1 LNLELKV
8 NPEYKA
14 LIPELLDDE
23 YENLK
28 ESISKN
34 GYWEEYP
41 IIVNDNNE
49 ILDGHSR
56 WKACQELGIQPTIK
70 VKHFESK
77 EEEMRFVIETNLNRR
92 HLNAFQKA
100 ELALKLI
107 ELEKTKRGRK
117 PKEEISTE
125 SVKISTSSELLKV
138 DTWQIVSDKLGV
150 SRDTIEKA
158 KAVIEKGDEKLIEKC
173 RRGEI
178 SVNEAYRRTKTPNV
192 LQEEIRFRKE
202 VSKLPEEEVK
212 RICANVQMILQT
224 LHKYNALPKVQ
235 GYLVN
240 FLTRLITDENEK
252 IPRTISFNEKL
263 IPKILEGK
271 KTTTIREEKLCEI
284 GELVILKSK
293 EFYGI
298 GKIVNIYNKKLG
310 ELSDEE
316 AQKDGF
322 NNLEELK
329 EFWIIELGKKWDDNR
344 LVWIIEFQL
353 L

>member
-1 LNLELKV
+1 VIDLELKV

-23 YENLK
+23 YEKLK

-56 WKACQELGIQPTIK
+56 WKACQELGVQPTIK

-125 SVKISTSSELLKV
+125 SAKISTSSELPKV
-138 DTWQIVSDKLGV
+138 DTWQTVSDKLGV
-150 SRDTIEKA
+150 SIDTIRKA
-158 KAVIEKGDEKLIEKC
+158 KAVIEKGDERLIDKC
-173 RRGEI
+173 RKGEI
-178 SVNEAYRRTKTPNV
+178 SVNEAFNRVR
-192 LQEEIRFRKE
+192 
-202 VSKLPEEEVK
+202 EVK
-212 RICANVQMILQT
+212 VNLVRAKDIMSQT
-224 LHKYNALPKVQ
+224 LIEYFR
-235 GYLVN
+235 G
-240 FLTRLITDENEK
+240 TDEDALNRLNETFK
-252 IPRTISFNEKL
+252 AINQF
-263 IPKILEGK
+263 
-271 KTTTIREEKLCEI
+271 
-284 GELVILKSK
+284 
-293 EFYGI
+293 
-298 GKIVNIYNKKLG
+298 YNKL
-310 ELSDEE
+310 LSEGLFDR
-316 AQKDGF
+316 
-322 NNLEELK
+322 EELK
-329 EFWIIELGKKWDDNR
+329 LYKKRIEISRDLAGEISMHIQFVIREKKG
-344 LVWIIEFQL
+344 E
-353 L
+353 

>member
-1 LNLELKV
+1 VIGLEIKI

-41 IIVNDNNE
+41 IIVNDNYE

-117 PKEEISTE
+117 PKEEIFTD
-125 SVKISTSSELLKV
+125 SVKISTSSELPKV

-178 SVNEAYRRTKTPNV
+178 SVNEAYRRVKEIKVNLVRAKDLMARTLVEYFKTKDLDTLYRLKENLV
-192 LQEEIRFRKE
+192 ATHRFLDELLSKGLFDRKGLE
-202 VSKLPEEEVK
+202 LYKK
-212 RICANVQMILQT
+212 
-224 LHKYNALPKVQ
+224 
-235 GYLVN
+235 
-240 FLTRLITDENEK
+240 K
-252 IPRTISFNEKL
+252 IETFNDL
-263 IPKILEGK
+263 L
-271 KTTTIREEKLCEI
+271 
-284 GELVILKSK
+284 
-293 EFYGI
+293 
-298 GKIVNIYNKKLG
+298 GKIVSMEWLVIRERKG
-310 ELSDEE
+310 E
-316 AQKDGF
+316 
-322 NNLEELK
+322 
-329 EFWIIELGKKWDDNR
+329 
-344 LVWIIEFQL
+344 
-353 L
+353 

>member
-1 LNLELKV
+1 LELKV

-23 YENLK
+23 YEKLK

-117 PKEEISTE
+117 PKEEISTD
-125 SVKISTSSELLKV
+125 SVKISTSSELPKV
-138 DTWQIVSDKLGV
+138 DTWQTVSDKLGV
-150 SRDTIEKA
+150 SIDTIRKA

-173 RRGEI
+173 RKGEI
-178 SVNEAYRRTKTPNV
+178 SVNEAFNRVR
-192 LQEEIRFRKE
+192 
-202 VSKLPEEEVK
+202 EVK
-212 RICANVQMILQT
+212 VNLVRAKDIMSQT
-224 LHKYNALPKVQ
+224 LTEYFGGMDEDAL
-235 GYLVN
+235 N
-240 FLTRLITDENEK
+240 RLNETFK
-252 IPRTISFNEKL
+252 ATNQF
-263 IPKILEGK
+263 
-271 KTTTIREEKLCEI
+271 
-284 GELVILKSK
+284 
-293 EFYGI
+293 
-298 GKIVNIYNKKLG
+298 YNKL
-310 ELSDEE
+310 LSEGLFDR
-316 AQKDGF
+316 
-322 NNLEELK
+322 EELK
-329 EFWIIELGKKWDDNR
+329 LYKKRIEISRDLAGEIGIYIL
-344 LVWIIEFQL
+344 LVIKRKERRMNSLF
-353 L
+353 

>member
-1 LNLELKV
+1 
-8 NPEYKA
+8 
-14 LIPELLDDE
+14 
-23 YENLK
+23 LK

-77 EEEMRFVIETNLNRR
+77 EEVRFVIETNLNRR

-117 PKEEISTE
+117 PEEISSE
-125 SVKISTSSELLKV
+125 SEENSVKV
-138 DTWQIVSDKLGV
+138 DTWKVASDKVGV
-150 SRDTIEKA
+150 SEDTISRTK
-158 KAVIEKGDEKLIEKC
+158 VILEKGDEELIEKC

-192 LQEEIRFRKE
+192 LQEEFRFRE
-202 VSKLPEEEVK
+202 EASKLPEEDVK
-212 RICANVQMILQT
+212 RIYANTQMILQT
-224 LHKYNALPKVQ
+224 LNKYNAFPKVQ
-235 GYLVN
+235 RYLVN
-240 FLTRLITDENEK
+240 FLCRLITDENE
-252 IPRTISFNEKL
+252 IPKRISFNEKL

-271 KTTTIREEKLCEI
+271 KTTTIREEKLCEV
-284 GELVILKSK
+284 GELVTLKSK
-293 EFYGI
+293 EFYAI
-298 GKIVNIYNKKLG
+298 AKIVNIYSKKLG
-310 ELSDEE
+310 ELSDGE
-316 AQKDGF
+316 AHKDGF
-322 NNLEELK
+322 NNIEELK
-329 EFWIIELGKKWDDNR
+329 EFWRKELKKKWDEDR

>member
-1 LNLELKV
+1 MIDLELKV

-41 IIVNDNNE
+41 IIVNDNYE

-107 ELEKTKRGRK
+107 ELGKTKRGRK
-117 PKEEISTE
+117 PQEISSE
-125 SVKISTSSELLKV
+125 SEENSVKV
-138 DTWQIVSDKLGV
+138 DTWKVASDKVGV
-150 SRDTIEKA
+150 SEDTISKT
-158 KAVIEKGDEKLIEKC
+158 KVILEKGDEELIEKC

-178 SVNEAYRRTKTPNV
+178 SVNEAYKRVREIKVNVMHPKELLFEILTKYFENQD
-192 LQEEIRFRKE
+192 LD
-202 VSKLPEEEVK
+202 
-212 RICANVQMILQT
+212 T
-224 LHKYNALPKVQ
+224 LHRLKENLEAIHE
-235 GYLVN
+235 
-240 FLTRLITDENEK
+240 FLNELLSK
-252 IPRTISFNEKL
+252 GL
-263 IPKILEGK
+263 LDK
-271 KTTTIREEKLCEI
+271 KGL
-284 GELVILKSK
+284 
-293 EFYGI
+293 EFYKK
-298 GKIVNIYNKKLG
+298 KIETLRDLLG
-310 ELSDEE
+310 EIMSWN
-316 AQKDGF
+316 QC
-322 NNLEELK
+322 
-329 EFWIIELGKKWDDNR
+329 IIERKQNK
-344 LVWIIEFQL
+344 
-353 L
+353 

>member
-1 LNLELKV
+1 
-8 NPEYKA
+8 
-14 LIPELLDDE
+14 
-23 YENLK
+23 
-28 ESISKN
+28 
-34 GYWEEYP
+34 
-41 IIVNDNNE
+41 
-49 ILDGHSR
+49 
-56 WKACQELGIQPTIK
+56 
-70 VKHFESK
+70 
-77 EEEMRFVIETNLNRR
+77 LNRR

-117 PKEEISTE
+117 PKEISTE
-125 SVKISTSSELLKV
+125 SAKILPIN
-138 DTWQIVSDKLGV
+138 TWAIVSRKVGV
-150 SRDTIEKA
+150 STDTVQKA

-192 LQEEIRFRKE
+192 LQEEFRLKEEIR
-202 VSKLPEEEVK
+202 KLPEEEAK
-212 RICANVQMILQT
+212 RIYANVETILQI
-224 LHKYNALPKVQ
+224 LHKYNAFPKVQ
-235 GYLVN
+235 RYLVN
-240 FLTRLITDENEK
+240 FLCRLITNENE

-271 KTTTIREEKLCEI
+271 KTSTIREEKLCEM
-284 GELVILKSK
+284 GEVVILKSK

-298 GKIVNIYNKKLG
+298 GKIVNIYSKKLG
-310 ELSDEE
+310 ELTEEE
-316 AQKDGF
+316 ALKDGF

>member
-1 LNLELKV
+1 VIGLELKV

-14 LIPELLDDE
+14 LIPELLNDE
-23 YENLK
+23 YEKLK

-41 IIVNDNNE
+41 IIVNDNYE

-56 WKACQELGIQPTIK
+56 WKACQELGIQPTVK

-107 ELEKTKRGRK
+107 ELGKAKRGRK

-125 SVKISTSSELLKV
+125 SVKISTSSELSRV

-158 KAVIEKGDEKLIEKC
+158 KVVIEKGDEKLIEKC

-178 SVNEAYRRTKTPNV
+178 SVNEAYKRLREIKVNVMHPKELLFEILTKYFENQD
-192 LQEEIRFRKE
+192 LD
-202 VSKLPEEEVK
+202 
-212 RICANVQMILQT
+212 T
-224 LHKYNALPKVQ
+224 LHRLKENLGAIHE
-235 GYLVN
+235 
-240 FLTRLITDENEK
+240 FLNELLSK
-252 IPRTISFNEKL
+252 GLLDK
-263 IPKILEGK
+263 KGLE
-271 KTTTIREEKLCEI
+271 
-284 GELVILKSK
+284 
-293 EFYGI
+293 
-298 GKIVNIYNKKLG
+298 IYKKKLEIFRDLLG
-310 ELSDEE
+310 EIASWD
-316 AQKDGF
+316 QY
-322 NNLEELK
+322 
-329 EFWIIELGKKWDDNR
+329 IIERKQNK
-344 LVWIIEFQL
+344 
-353 L
+353 